1 MMQENVSCTDIKD
14 AAVMNNLTSPAA
26 MPLKRYTGSK
36 ITNEKAIAV
45 IAAIRDSSPPKA
57 AVMIPTS
64 NPGINQRL

>member
-1 MMQENVSCTDIKD
+1 MMQENMSCTDIKD
-14 AAVMNNLTSPAA
+14 AAVMNNFTSPAA

-45 IAAIRDSSPPKA
+45 IAASRDSSPPKA

-64 NPGINQRL
+64 NPGINQKL